1 MRLTFDNNWLF
12 TAGKDGCLIIHKVDD
27 RDVRGGVKHRERD
40 AASIMPFSD
49 EIQTEKQEMEE
60 IYNLRE
66 QLENELE
73 SIKEPTA
80 GGQQSS
86 GTNEQE
92 EKIAELNEMLSSN
105 QLQTRNKIEQLET
118 RKAEIE
124 EDFEKQIR
132 ALEEQNNE
140 ELEARRNEYSQ
151 KMLEDAARYQQLV
164 DQQAEEASKFRAA
177 QTSIFEEHTVQ
188 VNQKRRE
195 HQDFIEIQKNQIQHL
210 KDQITTMARD
220 NAETMGQIDDDAK
233 KEIEQIQTKNA
244 ASLAQVKDMGLMSTA
259 ELQNKKNKLQDLAAE
274 IELVDRQIKDK
285 QQ

>member
-1 MRLTFDNNWLF
+1 
-12 TAGKDGCLIIHKVDD
+12 
-27 RDVRGGVKHRERD
+27 
-40 AASIMPFSD
+40 
-49 EIQTEKQEMEE
+49 MEE

-164 DQQAEEASKFRAA
+164 DQ
-177 QTSIFEEHTVQ
+177 
-188 VNQKRRE
+188 
-195 HQDFIEIQKNQIQHL
+195 
-210 KDQITTMARD
+210 
-220 NAETMGQIDDDAK
+220 
-233 KEIEQIQTKNA
+233 
-244 ASLAQVKDMGLMSTA
+244 
-259 ELQNKKNKLQDLAAE
+259 
-274 IELVDRQIKDK
+274 
-285 QQ
+285 